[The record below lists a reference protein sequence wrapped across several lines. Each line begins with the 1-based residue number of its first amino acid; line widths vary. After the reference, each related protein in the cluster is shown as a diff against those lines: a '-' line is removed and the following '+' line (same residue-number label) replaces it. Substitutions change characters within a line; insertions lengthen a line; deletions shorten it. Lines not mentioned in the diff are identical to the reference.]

1 MHVRIALRP
10 PFGAITSHN
19 CAELARN
26 SSEFPGLTYTNEET
40 RRTELASSVA
50 YLLESTIHEGF
61 GVCTQGT
68 RKGEQQR
75 GVLPQWKG
83 MATHT
88 IST

>member
-1 MHVRIALRP
+1 MYVRIALRP
-10 PFGAITSHN
+10 PLGAITSHN

-61 GVCTQGT
+61 GGCTQGT
-68 RKGEQQR
+68 RKR
-75 GVLPQWKG
+75 GGAAWGNPAVEG
-83 MATHT
+83 NGN
-88 IST
+88 SYN